1 MFTTPMFYIGLVIIA
16 LLPLTVAIAAPQ
28 KVRYKIIA
36 SVCVFS
42 LLLSLSCAEYMR
54 KKKMILTAGIMGF
67 TLTAAVSTS
76 FPGLPNGKHRNLSI
90 ILATNADTLKNFLQ
104 L

>member
-36 SVCVFS
+36 SVCVLAVAFALMCGIYAEKENDFDRWNNGIHIDCGGEYQFS
-42 LLLSLSCAEYMR
+42 
-54 KKKMILTAGIMGF
+54 
-67 TLTAAVSTS
+67 
-76 FPGLPNGKHRNLSI
+76 GLPNGKHRNLSI